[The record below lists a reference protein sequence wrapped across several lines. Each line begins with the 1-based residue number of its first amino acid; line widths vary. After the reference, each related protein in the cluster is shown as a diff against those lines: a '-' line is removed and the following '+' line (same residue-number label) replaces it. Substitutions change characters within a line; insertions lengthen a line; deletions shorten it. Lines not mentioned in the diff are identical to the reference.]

1 MRHRKFRKQGRDDL
15 ENKTSQPL
23 RREVLSPFRIIRPPS
38 GDARIPVPRH
48 FDPGWTPWV
57 THGPGSTANLGD
69 NGSYLSGTGLDTAG
83 HGLRPTTL
91 FCVAIPSPSV

>member
-1 MRHRKFRKQGRDDL
+1 MCMRNPRQVRHRKQGRDNL

-23 RREVLSPFRIIRPPS
+23 RREMLSPGLILRPPS

-69 NGSYLSGTGLDTAG
+69 NGSYLSRIGLDTAG
-83 HGLRPTTL
+83 RPQ
-91 FCVAIPSPSV
+91 PGN